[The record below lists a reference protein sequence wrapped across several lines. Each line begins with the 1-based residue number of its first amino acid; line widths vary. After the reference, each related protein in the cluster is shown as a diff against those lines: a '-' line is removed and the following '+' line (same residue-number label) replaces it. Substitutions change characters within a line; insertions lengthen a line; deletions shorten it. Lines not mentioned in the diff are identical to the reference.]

1 MRGSILRARTAKRPV
16 SCDIAGLRTSLES
29 ERTTSTW
36 LEPCVPGDNC
46 GNYVAS
52 PRIRAIRSR
61 LLYRALLLITAVGR
75 RIPLPVGRAL
85 GRRMGT
91 LAWLVLRRHREK
103 ALSNIA
109 IAFPDWDVARRR
121 ATVRAMF
128 QHFGISLFEI
138 AWLWNMDLAV
148 RDRTTTFEGAEKLLK
163 LIDEG
168 RGVVFFTAHCGN
180 WEWLSIA
187 VGLFGRPTSV
197 LQRERDDGDMN
208 RYIGEFR
215 ARVGVH
221 SIDRGTGAAAR
232 QMIQA
237 VRSGGIL
244 AFLLDQNMRTESV
257 KVPFFGRPA
266 LTPVG
271 PVKFAIRT
279 QAVVITA
286 LQERR
291 PDGTHH
297 IRFHDP
303 IECRRGDDP
312 VALAARITQDIEA
325 HIRRVPEQWV
335 WMHDRWRDRP
345 KWDVTPRPG
354 EATRD

>member
-1 MRGSILRARTAKRPV
+1 M
-16 SCDIAGLRTSLES
+16 DGLANDRFAF
-29 ERTTSTW
+29 R
-36 LEPCVPGDNC
+36 
-46 GNYVAS
+46 VAS
-52 PRIRAIRSR
+52 PGIRALRSR
-61 LLYRALLLITAVGR
+61 ILFRALILITAVGR
-75 RIPLPVGRAL
+75 RIPLPVGRFL
-85 GRRMGT
+85 GRRMGS
-91 LAWLVLRRHREK
+91 LAWILLRRHRNK
-103 ALSNIA
+103 ALANLA
-109 IAFPDWDVARRR
+109 IAFPDWDDSRKR
-121 ATVRAMF
+121 ATIRAMF

-138 AWLWNMDLAV
+138 AWLWNMDLAL
-148 RDRTTTFEGAEKLLK
+148 RDRMTTFEGEDKLLQ

-168 RGVVFFTAHCGN
+168 RGVVFFTGHVGN

-197 LQRERDDGDMN
+197 LQRERDEPDMN
-208 RYIGEFR
+208 RYITAFR
-215 ARVGVH
+215 GRAGVQ
-221 SIDRGTGAAAR
+221 SIDRGTPAAAR

-257 KVPFFGRPA
+257 RVPFFGRPA

-279 QAVVITA
+279 EAAVIVA

-297 IRFHDP
+297 IRFCEP
-303 IECRRGDDP
+303 IECTRHDDP
-312 VALAARITQDIEA
+312 VALTARITKALEDQ
-325 HIRRVPEQWV
+325 IRRVPEQWV

-345 KWDVTPRPG
+345 KWDVTPAAAG
-354 EATRD
+354 ESEPVDASP